1 MSRGEENSYSSH
13 QELPPLAP
21 SKLSH
26 KAIKQDGADE
36 NPYQSALV
44 PVSKPRMGKVSKL
57 RQIKASES
65 QLDPVQDSMDRY
77 KLGKLEALKFK
88 MELQTKN
95 LKLLQDH
102 NDIMSGIYQ
111 EDNNKVDFMQKPY
124 AVKREN
130 RVFQNQQINR
140 LERDLEKTSKQ
151 LQSELTIL

>member
-1 MSRGEENSYSSH
+1 
-13 QELPPLAP
+13 
-21 SKLSH
+21 
-26 KAIKQDGADE
+26 
-36 NPYQSALV
+36 
-44 PVSKPRMGKVSKL
+44 
-57 RQIKASES
+57 
-65 QLDPVQDSMDRY
+65 MDRY

-95 LKLLQDH
+95 LKLLSDH

-151 LQSELTIL
+151 L